1 MTTTTAQQLRHIV
14 HLRFEL
20 PDTVQLEDL
29 RPLLEQVT
37 PQVQL
42 LDPDS
47 AVLDVTGALRFW
59 NRTAAEIARLIQLR
73 TAALG
78 AVTARRSPEW
88 KTVCAHR
95 SRESSKNA
103 RSTSG
108 PALPGVRARSSR
120 SGNASG

>member
-1 MTTTTAQQLRHIV
+1 MSTATAQQLRHIV

-20 PDTVQLEDL
+20 PGTVQLEDL

-42 LDPDS
+42 LDPDT

-59 NRTAAEIARLIQLR
+59 NRDAAEIARLTQLR
-73 TAALG
+73 AAALV
-78 AVTARRSPEW
+78 AVTARRSSEW

-95 SRESSKNA
+95 SCESSKNA

-108 PALPGVRARSSR
+108 PAARPSR
-120 SGNASG
+120 V